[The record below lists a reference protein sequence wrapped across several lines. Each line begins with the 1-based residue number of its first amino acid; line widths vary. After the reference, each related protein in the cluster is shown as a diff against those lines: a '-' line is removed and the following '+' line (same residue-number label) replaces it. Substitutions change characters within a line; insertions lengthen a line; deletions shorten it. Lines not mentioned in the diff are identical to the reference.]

1 MYDTKDQVA
10 VITGASGNL
19 GQAVVGAFQ
28 NAGAK
33 LALIDRSTDRL
44 QQMFPEFSNSDDHF
58 FAEDVDLLEPEAVK
72 ATIQETINRFGRI
85 DILVNTVGGYRAGE
99 PTHELDLKTWDFM
112 LDLNARTVLIAVQA
126 VVPYMIEQH
135 SGKVISVA
143 ARPALK
149 GRANMSAYSVS
160 KSAVIRLTESLSAEL
175 KKNNINVNCIIP
187 GTIDTPQNRDAMPEA
202 KFDRWVTP
210 ESLAEVI
217 LFLASPAAK
226 PIHGAAIPAYGLS

>member
-1 MYDTKDQVA
+1 MHDMKDQVA

-33 LALIDRSTDRL
+33 LVLIDRSTERL
-44 QQMFPEFSNSDDHF
+44 QQMFPELPDSDDHF
-58 FAEDVDLLEPEAVK
+58 FADVDLLEPEAVK
-72 ATIQETINRFGRI
+72 DTIQETINRFGRT
-85 DILVNTVGGYRAGE
+85 DILVNTAGGYRAGE

-126 VVPYMIEQH
+126 VVPHMIEQH

-143 ARPALK
+143 ARPGLK

-175 KKNNINVNCIIP
+175 KENNINVNCIIP
-187 GTIDTPQNRDAMPEA
+187 GTIDTPQNREALPKA
-202 KFDRWVTP
+202 KFDRWVAP

-226 PIHGAAIPAYGLS
+226 PIHGAAIPVYGLS